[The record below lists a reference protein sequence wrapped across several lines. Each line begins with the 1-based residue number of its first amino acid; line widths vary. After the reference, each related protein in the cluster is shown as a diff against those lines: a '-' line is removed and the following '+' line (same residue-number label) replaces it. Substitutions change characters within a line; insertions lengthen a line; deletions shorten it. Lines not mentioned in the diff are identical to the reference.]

1 MAIAEDGGV
10 GYAAQVEI
18 SALNSEIAE
27 VATEAP
33 AHPQH
38 TLPFVS
44 WKIGGGCG
52 HWGTPAADYSEGW
65 ADGRA
70 RAVMLLNTMLMA
82 GKRHELP
89 SVLRYLAVDQ
99 VEAGLATSGHKGAIL
114 GFWDTI
120 AKLLVPMVN
129 QGNLQAL
136 SLSLIEGQCRGH
148 AVMSS
153 YVQEQANIRKS
164 AAIKAAATRKARRAG
179 QAVRS

>member
-1 MAIAEDGGV
+1 MAIVEDGGV
-10 GYAAQVEI
+10 NSVAQVEI
-18 SALNSEIAE
+18 PALNSEIGA
-27 VATEAP
+27 ADTEAP

-52 HWGTPAADYSEGW
+52 HWGTPAAEYGEGW
-65 ADGRA
+65 DDGRA

-82 GKRHELP
+82 DKRHELP
-89 SVLRYLAVDQ
+89 YVLRCLAVDQ

-120 AKLLVPMVN
+120 AQLIVPMVN

-136 SLSLIEGQCRGH
+136 SLNLIERQCRGS

-153 YVQEQANIRKS
+153 HVQAQANIRKR
-164 AAIKAAATRKARRAG
+164 AAIKAAATRRARLAG
-179 QAVRS
+179 KAVRS